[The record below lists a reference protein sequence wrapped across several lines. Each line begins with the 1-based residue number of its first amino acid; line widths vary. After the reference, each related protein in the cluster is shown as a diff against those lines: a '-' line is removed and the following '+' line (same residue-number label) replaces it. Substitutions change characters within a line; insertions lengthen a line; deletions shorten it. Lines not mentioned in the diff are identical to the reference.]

1 MLKIRWVGII
11 GVVLAAGALL
21 VFIRRPEQKGEQGK
35 TGPSV
40 RTQEVDPKK
49 LPEEPDPE
57 VAAALESSDPEV
69 RHDAVNRL
77 LSDNTA
83 GAEQFLPLVLE
94 TLSKIAD
101 DELETFSRWKGK
113 DVQPLI
119 RFISKHP
126 ARGCVPLLLRV
137 AGRQDL
143 TVMEGS
149 NVVST
154 DGRVLPMK
162 NPKSI
167 FPDVALALKHCT
179 NGEIGVIGQGK
190 IGYLEREKLV
200 KEWKTWWDTKGGGGM

>member
-1 MLKIRWVGII
+1 MFKIRWVGII
-11 GVVLAAGALL
+11 GVVLAVGALL
-21 VFIRRPEQKGEQGK
+21 VFVRRAQQEVEQGEAR
-35 TGPSV
+35 PSV
-40 RTQEVDPKK
+40 KTQEVDLEK

-57 VAAALESSDPEV
+57 VAAALESADPEV

-83 GAEQFLPLVLE
+83 EAEQFLPLVLE
-94 TLSKIAD
+94 TLNKIAD

-126 ARGCVPLLLRV
+126 ARRCVPLLLRV

-143 TVMEGS
+143 TVMEGD

-162 NPKSI
+162 NPRSI

-190 IGYLEREKLV
+190 ISYLEREKLV
-200 KEWKTWWDTKGGGGM
+200 KEWKTWWDAK